1 MLSICAFL
9 TSLAVVTNAAAEPI
23 PYHATLRIVFPSVPL
38 TVTAT
43 ATGVAEVDL
52 TNPLAGLPFALS
64 TSAFSFAGANGPI
77 SLSGYNDAGLF
88 SGPPPSFVFRGE
100 MGLLGTLD
108 FAFSHPLRYSQV
120 ISTPTPT
127 GTSIY
132 TTVVTRQTQAVAKFG
147 LSKIGIGG
155 TVQRFFATSTGGP
168 QSPIY
173 SGVTAQLQAGEW
185 LLGKV
190 GFGSAA
196 TTGFDDRDD
205 AGVGR
210 LQLVTPI
217 RIASSFGNDPSFG
230 PFVPVSGYGRLRLD
244 FAPEPVVAL
253 ASSAAIGS
261 LLVLG
266 WRRSNRT
273 ASSAQRGIRPSR

>member
-1 MLSICAFL
+1 MSRMLSIFAFL
-9 TSLAVVTNAAAEPI
+9 TSLAVAANAAAEPI
-23 PYHATLRIVFPSVPL
+23 PYHATLRIGFPSVPL

-52 TNPLAGLPFALS
+52 TNPLAGLPFALG

-100 MGLLGTLD
+100 MGLVGKLD
-108 FAFSHPLRYSQV
+108 FAFSHPVRYSQV

-127 GTSIY
+127 GTSVY
-132 TTVVTRQTQAVAKFG
+132 TTILTRQTQTLAKFG

-173 SGVTAQLQAGEW
+173 SGVTARLQAGEW
-185 LLGKV
+185 QLGKV

-196 TTGFDDRDD
+196 TTGFDMRNED
-205 AGVGR
+205 GIGH

-217 RIASSFGNDPSFG
+217 RISSSFGNDPNSG
-230 PFVPVSGYGRLRLD
+230 PYAPVSGYGRLTLE
-244 FAPEPVVAL
+244 FVPEPVVAL
-253 ASSAAIGS
+253 AGSAAVGA
-261 LLVLG
+261 LLSLG
-266 WRRSNRT
+266 WSWSRRS
-273 ASSAQRGIRPSR
+273 SRR